1 MENAQKKQVDEDQSA
16 REGMEKMVSSYDSY
30 MRNITFGRERLL
42 RDATVRMAQVK
53 PGDCVLEVGCGTGTL
68 TLAMKKQ
75 VGPIGKAF
83 GIDLIPGMIAASQR
97 KAADANEEITF
108 QEGSIDAIPF
118 PDNQF
123 DVVMCSFMIF
133 HMSGETRK
141 KGIQDIFR
149 TLKPNG
155 RLFVLDLDLP
165 VQPFQRTIAKLLL
178 GFMFEHKMEELL
190 PLMKEAGF
198 ADLELVP
205 VPFRVLGLSILNGV
219 TGIAKKG

>member
-219 TGIAKKG
+219 TGLARKL